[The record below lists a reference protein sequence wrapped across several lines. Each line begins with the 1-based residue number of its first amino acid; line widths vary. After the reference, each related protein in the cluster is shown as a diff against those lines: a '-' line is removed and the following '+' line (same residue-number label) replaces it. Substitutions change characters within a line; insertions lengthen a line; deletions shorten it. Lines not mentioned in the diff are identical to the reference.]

1 VRPNMSP
8 YQHLFST
15 NTVLNVFRNLRN
27 PRDQND
33 LLLTFQYHPEGV
45 RGAKAP
51 KYGKHTVGETA
62 GDEVG
67 RKGAVGAADGR
78 SIGFVVPWRSM
89 QAQRRELREKEK
101 ELAEALVVLAGEVS
115 FTDLPP
121 ALQSSLTQNPLI
133 QVRHLTAGLSRQM
146 SKIELQM
153 ADNVPFANG
162 KNMYTGGEI
171 IRKFLPPIQTLF
183 QQRPVP
189 QRMIFELL
197 MELKD
202 LVYYGMIGCEQEV
215 LEWELNNFSSFE
227 DLDECIVQAITPLPS
242 TPAPSKESATR
253 KLLKRKPSIFQM
265 TRSQAETQVEPASA
279 KYWLRDESEI
289 IYHLE
294 SLETTA
300 AAMSHLSIPISDFVA
315 KSTITLRRTLPRT
328 TLNDYSLLKRRRA
341 GRCAEYARCMK
352 WAGTSW
358 RQGGGCRRG
367 CKNEDEDPEGLP
379 SWHSSSRWFNETGT
393 HMIGGGKGDEGTRVE
408 IVRLEEEAVLER
420 GMRRGV

>member
-1 VRPNMSP
+1 MSP
-8 YQHLFST
+8 YQHLFSA

-33 LLLTFQYHPEGV
+33 LLLTFQYHPDDV
-45 RGAKAP
+45 RGAKGT
-51 KYGKHTVGETA
+51 KYGKHTVAETA
-62 GDEVG
+62 GDDVG
-67 RKGAVGAADGR
+67 SKGAVGAADGR

-121 ALQSSLTQNPLI
+121 TLQSSLTQNPLI
-133 QVRHLTAGLSRQM
+133 QVRHLAAGLSRQM

-153 ADNVPFANG
+153 ADNVPFAHG
-162 KNMYTGGEI
+162 KNIYTGGEI
-171 IRKFLPPIQTLF
+171 IRKFLPPIRTLF

-202 LVYYGMIGCEQEV
+202 LVYYGMIGCETEV

-227 DLDECIVQAITPLPS
+227 DLDECIVQAITPLS
-242 TPAPSKESATR
+242 TSPTVTGKESTART
-253 KLLKRKPSIFQM
+253 
-265 TRSQAETQVEPASA
+265 AS
-279 KYWLRDESEI
+279 
-289 IYHLE
+289 
-294 SLETTA
+294 
-300 AAMSHLSIPISDFVA
+300 AMSHLSLPVADFVA
-315 KSTITLRRTLPRT
+315 KTAITLRRTLPRT
-328 TLNDYSLLKRRRA
+328 TLNEHSLQKRRRT

-393 HMIGGGKGDEGTRVE
+393 YMIGGGKGDERRQVE
-408 IVRLEEEAVLER
+408 MVTMEEDDVLER
-420 GMRRGV
+420 GMRR

>member
-1 VRPNMSP
+1 MSP
-8 YQHLFST
+8 YQHLFSA

-27 PRDQND
+27 TRDQNE
-33 LLLTFQYHPEGV
+33 LLLTFQYHPDDV
-45 RGAKAP
+45 RGPKAS
-51 KYGKHTVGETA
+51 KHGKHTVVETT
-62 GDEVG
+62 GDDVG
-67 RKGAVGAADGR
+67 RKGAVGAAEGR

-115 FTDLPP
+115 FTELSP

-133 QVRHLTAGLSRQM
+133 QVRHLAAGLSRQM

-153 ADNVPFANG
+153 ADNVPFAHG
-162 KNMYTGGEI
+162 KNIYTGGEI
-171 IRKFLPPIQTLF
+171 VRKFLPPIQTLF
-183 QQRPVP
+183 HQRPVP

-242 TPAPSKESATR
+242 NPAQGKESTPR
-253 KLLKRKPSIFQM
+253 KLLKRKPSTLQQNQIV
-265 TRSQAETQVEPASA
+265 STQ
-279 KYWLRDESEI
+279 YWLRDEQEI

-300 AAMSHLSIPISDFVA
+300 SAMSHLSLPISDFVA

-328 TLNDYSLLKRRRA
+328 TLNEHSLQKRRRA

-393 HMIGGGKGDEGTRVE
+393 YMIGGGKGDDRSEVE
-408 IVRLEEEAVLER
+408 VAMLEEEAVLE
-420 GMRRGV
+420 GSRRR

>member
-1 VRPNMSP
+1 MSP
-8 YQHLFST
+8 YQHLFSA

-33 LLLTFQYHPEGV
+33 LLLTFQYHPDDV
-45 RGAKAP
+45 RGAKGT
-51 KYGKHTVGETA
+51 KYGKNTVVDTA
-62 GDEVG
+62 GEDPG
-67 RKGAVGAADGR
+67 RKGAVGAAEGR

-133 QVRHLTAGLSRQM
+133 QVRHLAAGLSRQM

-153 ADNVPFANG
+153 ADNLPFANG
-162 KNMYTGGEI
+162 KNIYTGGEI

-183 QQRPVP
+183 QQRPIP

-202 LVYYGMIGCEQEV
+202 LVYYGMVGCETEV

-227 DLDECIVQAITPLPS
+227 DLDECIVQAITPLPTDSAS
-242 TPAPSKESATR
+242 TGKESTAR
-253 KLLKRKPSIFQM
+253 KLLKRKTSSLQQ
-265 TRSQAETQVEPASA
+265 THGTTAQ
-279 KYWLRDESEI
+279 YWLRDDTEI
-289 IYHLE
+289 VYHLE
-294 SLETTA
+294 SLDTTA
-300 AAMSHLSIPISDFVA
+300 SAMSHLSLPVADFVA
-315 KSTITLRRTLPRT
+315 KSAITLRRTLPRIY
-328 TLNDYSLLKRRRA
+328 LNEQSLQKRRRTD
-341 GRCAEYARCMK
+341 RCAEYARCMK

-393 HMIGGGKGDEGTRVE
+393 YMIGGGKGDERRQVDVVTM
-408 IVRLEEEAVLER
+408 EEEDVLEK
-420 GMRRGV
+420 GMRR